1 MTVQFTSRR
10 WTWDG
15 NKVLSAESEVQHTYR
30 KVPNERGVAL
40 IIVLL
45 VTALLIALIFEFAY
59 GTRISLRAAI
69 NYRDSQR
76 AYYLARSGVNFAG
89 RYLAY
94 NLQKDP
100 VTGLTHEYDNLE
112 EREWQTVPYIPGNDT
127 ELRVRWEDETA
138 KINISNATKG
148 SDAYNRLV
156 ILFTNLGIDQNILD
170 QISAWMIEEKR
181 SFYLL
186 SEIHQFLSDKDFR
199 KVQDYVT
206 VLPPSVT
213 PENKIDINTAPA
225 AVLVSLGMSE
235 NAAQMIVERRS
246 EQLFKPTD
254 DLSPYLGQNSTAIA
268 GQLSFTSNV
277 FSINSYAT
285 VGGYMKQAD
294 AILTRTS
301 GGSGFTILYWRA
313 L

>member
-1 MTVQFTSRR
+1 MR
-10 WTWDG
+10 
-15 NKVLSAESEVQHTYR
+15 SAEPEVGCTNC

-59 GTRISLRAAI
+59 STRISLRAAV
-69 NYRDSQR
+69 NFRDSQR

-94 NLQKDP
+94 NLQKDQ
-100 VTGLTHEYDNLE
+100 VTGVTHEYDNLE
-112 EREWQTVPYIPGNDT
+112 ERDWQTVPYLPGNDT
-127 ELRVRWEDETA
+127 ELRVRWEDETG

-156 ILFTNLGIDQNILD
+156 ILFTNLGINQNILD
-170 QISAWMIEEKR
+170 LISAWMIEEKR

-186 SEIHQFLSDKDFR
+186 SDIHQFLSDEDFR

-206 VLPPSVT
+206 ILPLSVT
-213 PENKIDINTAPA
+213 PGNKIDINTAPA

-235 NAAQMIVERRS
+235 NAAQTIVERRNQ
-246 EQLFKPTD
+246 QLFKPTD
-254 DLSPYLGQNSTAIA
+254 DLSPYIGQNSAAIA

-277 FSINSYAT
+277 FSVNSYAT
-285 VGGYMKQAD
+285 VGGYLKKAD
-294 AILTRTS
+294 AIITRTS
-301 GGSGFTILYWRA
+301 DGSGFTILYWRA

>member
-1 MTVQFTSRR
+1 VR
-10 WTWDG
+10 
-15 NKVLSAESEVQHTYR
+15 SAEPEVRCTNR

-69 NYRDSQR
+69 NFRDSQR

-100 VTGLTHEYDNLE
+100 VTGATHEYDNLE
-112 EREWQTVPYIPGNDT
+112 ERDWQTVPYIPGNDT
-127 ELRVRWEDETA
+127 ELRVRWEDETG

-156 ILFTNLGIDQNILD
+156 ILFTNLGISQNILD
-170 QISAWMIEEKR
+170 QISEWMIEEKR

-186 SEIHQFLSDKDFR
+186 SDIHQFLNDEDFR

-213 PENKIDINTAPA
+213 PGNKIDINTASA
-225 AVLVSLGMSE
+225 AVLVSLGMSG
-235 NAAQMIVERRS
+235 NAAQTIVERRT

-254 DLSPYLGQNSTAIA
+254 DLSTYIGQNSAAIA

-277 FSINSYAT
+277 FSVNSYAT
-285 VGGYMKQAD
+285 VGGYLKKAD
-294 AILTRTS
+294 AIITRTS
-301 GGSGFTILYWRA
+301 DGSGFTILYWRA

>member
-1 MTVQFTSRR
+1 MTVRFTSLR

-15 NKVLSAESEVQHTYR
+15 NKVRSVEPEVRCTYR

-59 GTRISLRAAI
+59 STRISLRAAI
-69 NYRDSQR
+69 NFRDSQR

-94 NLQKDP
+94 DLQKDP
-100 VTGLTHEYDNLE
+100 VTGVTHEYDNLE
-112 EREWQTVPYIPGNDT
+112 ERDWQTVPYLPGNDT
-127 ELRVRWEDETA
+127 ELRVRWEDETG

-156 ILFTNLGIDQNILD
+156 ILFTNLGINQNILD
-170 QISAWMIEEKR
+170 LISAWMIEEKR

-186 SEIHQFLSDKDFR
+186 SDIHQFLSDEEFR

-206 VLPPSVT
+206 VLPLSVT
-213 PENKIDINTAPA
+213 PGNKIDINTAPA

-235 NAAQMIVERRS
+235 NAAQTIVERRNQ
-246 EQLFKPTD
+246 QLFKPTD
-254 DLSPYLGQNSTAIA
+254 DLSPYIGQNSAAIA

-277 FSINSYAT
+277 FSVNSYAT
-285 VGGYMKQAD
+285 VGGYLKKAD
-294 AILTRTS
+294 AIITRAS
-301 GGSGFTILYWRA
+301 DGSGFTILYWRA

>member
-1 MTVQFTSRR
+1 MTVRFTLRR

-15 NKVLSAESEVQHTYR
+15 NKVRSAEPEVRCTNR

-59 GTRISLRAAI
+59 GTRISLRAAV
-69 NYRDSQR
+69 NFRDSQR

-100 VTGLTHEYDNLE
+100 VTGVTHEYDNLE
-112 EREWQTVPYIPGNDT
+112 ERDWQTVPYLPGNDT
-127 ELRVRWEDETA
+127 ELRVRWEDETG

-156 ILFTNLGIDQNILD
+156 ILFTNLGINQNILD
-170 QISAWMIEEKR
+170 LISAWMIEEKR

-186 SEIHQFLSDKDFR
+186 SDIHQFLSDEEFR

-206 VLPPSVT
+206 VLPLSVT
-213 PENKIDINTAPA
+213 PGNKIDINTAPA

-235 NAAQMIVERRS
+235 NAAQTIVERRNQ
-246 EQLFKPTD
+246 QLFKPTD
-254 DLSPYLGQNSTAIA
+254 DLSPYIGQNSASIA

-277 FSINSYAT
+277 FSVNSYAT
-285 VGGYMKQAD
+285 VGGYLKKAD
-294 AILTRTS
+294 AIITRAS
-301 GGSGFTILYWRA
+301 DGSGFTMLYWRA

>member
-1 MTVQFTSRR
+1 VRS
-10 WTWDG
+10 
-15 NKVLSAESEVQHTYR
+15 VEPEVRCTYR

-59 GTRISLRAAI
+59 STRISLRAAI
-69 NYRDSQR
+69 NFRDSQR

-94 NLQKDP
+94 DLQKDP
-100 VTGLTHEYDNLE
+100 VTGVTHEYDNLE
-112 EREWQTVPYIPGNDT
+112 ERDWQTVPYLPGNDT
-127 ELRVRWEDETA
+127 ELRVRWEDETG

-156 ILFTNLGIDQNILD
+156 ILFTNLGINQNILD
-170 QISAWMIEEKR
+170 LISAWMIEEKR

-186 SEIHQFLSDKDFR
+186 SDIHQFLSDEEFR

-206 VLPPSVT
+206 VLPLSVT
-213 PENKIDINTAPA
+213 PGNKIDINTAPA

-235 NAAQMIVERRS
+235 NAAQTIVERRNQ
-246 EQLFKPTD
+246 QLFKPTD
-254 DLSPYLGQNSTAIA
+254 DLSPYIGQNSAAIA

-277 FSINSYAT
+277 FSVNSYAT
-285 VGGYMKQAD
+285 VGGYLKKAD
-294 AILTRTS
+294 AIITRAS
-301 GGSGFTILYWRA
+301 DGSGFTILYWRA

>member
-1 MTVQFTSRR
+1 MR
-10 WTWDG
+10 
-15 NKVLSAESEVQHTYR
+15 SAEPEVQHIYR

-89 RYLAY
+89 EYLAY
-94 NLQKDP
+94 NLLKDP
-100 VTGLTHEYDNLE
+100 ETGVTHEYDNLE
-112 EREWQTVPYIPGNDT
+112 ERDWQTVPYIPGNDT
-127 ELRVRWEDETA
+127 QLRMRWEDESG

-156 ILFTNLGIDQNILD
+156 ILFSNLGIGQDILD
-170 QISAWMIEEKR
+170 QISEWMIAEKR

-186 SEIHQFLSDKDFR
+186 SELHQFLNDNEFR
-199 KVQDYVT
+199 KLQDYVT
-206 VLPPSVT
+206 VLPPSAT
-213 PENKIDINTAPA
+213 PGNKIDVNTAPA
-225 AVLVSLGMSE
+225 AVLQSLGMST
-235 NAAQMIVERRS
+235 NAAESIVAQRS
-246 EQLFKPTD
+246 EQPFKPTD
-254 DLSPYLGQNSTAIA
+254 DLSPFIGQNSAAIA
-268 GQLSFTSNV
+268 GQLCFTSNV
-277 FSINSYAT
+277 FSVNAYAT
-285 VGGYMKQAD
+285 VGGYTKQVD
-294 AILTRTS
+294 AIITRAS
-301 GGSGFTILYWRA
+301 DGSGFTILYWRA

>member
-1 MTVQFTSRR
+1 M
-10 WTWDG
+10 WDG
-15 NKVLSAESEVQHTYR
+15 NKVRSAEPEVRCTYR

-59 GTRISLRAAI
+59 STRISLRAAI
-69 NYRDSQR
+69 NFRDSQR
-76 AYYLARSGVNFAG
+76 AYYLARSGVNFTG

-100 VTGLTHEYDNLE
+100 VTGATHEYDNLE
-112 EREWQTVPYIPGNDT
+112 ERDWQTVPYIPGNDT
-127 ELRVRWEDETA
+127 ELRVRWEDETG

-156 ILFTNLGIDQNILD
+156 ILFTNLGINQNILD

-186 SEIHQFLSDKDFR
+186 SDIHQFLSDEEFR

-206 VLPPSVT
+206 VLPLSVT
-213 PENKIDINTAPA
+213 PGNKIDINTAPA

-235 NAAQMIVERRS
+235 NAAQTIVERRNQ
-246 EQLFKPTD
+246 QLFKPTD
-254 DLSPYLGQNSTAIA
+254 DLSSYIGQNSAAIA

-277 FSINSYAT
+277 FSVNSYAT
-285 VGGYMKQAD
+285 VGGYLKQAD
-294 AILTRTS
+294 AIITRA
-301 GGSGFTILYWRA
+301 GDGSGFTILYWRA

>member
-1 MTVQFTSRR
+1 MTVRFTLRR

-15 NKVLSAESEVQHTYR
+15 NKVRSAEPEVRCTNR

-69 NYRDSQR
+69 NFRDSQR

-100 VTGLTHEYDNLE
+100 VTGATHEYDNLE
-112 EREWQTVPYIPGNDT
+112 ERDWQTVPYIPGNDT
-127 ELRVRWEDETA
+127 ELRVRWEDETG

-156 ILFTNLGIDQNILD
+156 ILFTNLGISQNILD
-170 QISAWMIEEKR
+170 QISEWMIEEKR

-186 SEIHQFLSDKDFR
+186 SDIHQFLNDEDFR

-213 PENKIDINTAPA
+213 PGNKIDINTASA
-225 AVLVSLGMSE
+225 AVLVSLGMSG
-235 NAAQMIVERRS
+235 NAAQTIVERRT

-254 DLSPYLGQNSTAIA
+254 DLSTYIGQNSAAIA

-277 FSINSYAT
+277 FSVNSYAT
-285 VGGYMKQAD
+285 VGGYLKKAD
-294 AILTRTS
+294 AIITRTS
-301 GGSGFTILYWRA
+301 DGSGFTILYWRA

>member
-1 MTVQFTSRR
+1 MTVRFTLRR

-15 NKVLSAESEVQHTYR
+15 NKVRSAEPEVRYTNR

-69 NYRDSQR
+69 NFRDSQR

-100 VTGLTHEYDNLE
+100 VTGATHEYDNLE
-112 EREWQTVPYIPGNDT
+112 ERDWQTVPYIPGNDT
-127 ELRVRWEDETA
+127 ELRVRWEDETG

-156 ILFTNLGIDQNILD
+156 ILFTNLGISQNILD
-170 QISAWMIEEKR
+170 QISEWMIEEKR

-186 SEIHQFLSDKDFR
+186 SDIHQFLNDEDFR

-213 PENKIDINTAPA
+213 PGNKIDINTASA
-225 AVLVSLGMSE
+225 AVLVSLGMSG
-235 NAAQMIVERRS
+235 NAAQTIVERRT

-254 DLSPYLGQNSTAIA
+254 DLSTYIGQNSAAIA

-277 FSINSYAT
+277 FSVNSYAT
-285 VGGYMKQAD
+285 VGGYLKKAD
-294 AILTRTS
+294 AIITRTS
-301 GGSGFTILYWRA
+301 DGSGFTILYWRA